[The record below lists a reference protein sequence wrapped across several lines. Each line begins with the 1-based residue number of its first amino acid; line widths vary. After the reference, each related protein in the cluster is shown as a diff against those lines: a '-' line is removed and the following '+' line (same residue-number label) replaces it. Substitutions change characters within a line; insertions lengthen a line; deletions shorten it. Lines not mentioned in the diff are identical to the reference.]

1 MKDVDNTMN
10 LECDQWEDLRKME
23 RKCTFLVRI
32 RKGYTRHI
40 MKKEELEN
48 LILTGK
54 NLDKIAEGD
63 ID

>member
-54 NLDKIAEGD
+54 KPR
-63 ID
+63 